1 VTCFSFYRG
10 KTKAALFT
18 VLSAWDEQRAALQA
32 RSLRRQMDRLT
43 TAALHAQLC
52 DPQPLPTITAD
63 SALAYGG

>member
-1 VTCFSFYRG
+1 
-10 KTKAALFT
+10 